1 MSSRPLV
8 PEDNPI
14 VFIGEDDESRHSEVP
29 VVATRDHQ
37 LIRRWAE
44 RRQALPATGEATES
58 GPATLSV
65 NDGGTGIRFNFP
77 GLSRFRPIEWDEWFR
92 NFEQYSLVF
101 VYERDQPGHAPSSR
115 FRLLPFV
122 TLQTVARVV

>member
-8 PEDNPI
+8 PEDHPI
-14 VFIGEDDESRHSEVP
+14 AFIGEEDESRHSEMA

-44 RRQALPATGEATES
+44 RHQAQPATGEATES

-77 GLSRFRPIEWDEWFR
+77 GLGRFRPIEWDEWFR

-101 VYERDQPGHAPSSR
+101 VYERDQPGRAPSTSY
-115 FRLLPFV
+115 RLVPFV
-122 TLQTVARVV
+122 TLQTVARIV